1 MTGER
6 MYGDYAGLL
15 WTVYG
20 TYFVVGLVVPVL
32 LALIPANIAKSK
44 GRSLGL
50 WWFYGWMLF
59 PVALIHALL
68 LPANDSLA
76 EAQAVR
82 SGEGRKCPQCAELIK
97 SDAKVCRFCGYDL
110 SPILEAEEKLA
121 AAQEC
126 EEGARRAERER
137 LEQVWLAAR
146 KREAPARRAALLK
159 VAAIA
164 IPVVLVLSASA
175 YFLEAQSEA
184 RARVAERL
192 AAEASEYRTDSS
204 GMLLI
209 YGGRGGKVVIPAKS
223 GGVRITSIGVKAFG
237 PGEYN
242 DVNDETAVTSVSIP
256 DGVTSIGNEAFL
268 NCTRMTSVR
277 MPASVTQI
285 GDWAF
290 AKCAELTSL
299 TIPRGVVRI
308 GSYAF
313 SGCTKLQ
320 LRVPK
325 SASVGDRAFDGCL
338 KVEYY

>member
-1 MTGER
+1 MDGN
-6 MYGDYAGLL
+6 YASVL

-20 TYFVVGLVVPVL
+20 IYFVVGLVVPGL

-76 EAQAVR
+76 EAQAV
-82 SGEGRKCPQCAELIK
+82 SNGESRKCPQCAELIK

-110 SPILEAEEKLA
+110 SPILEAEKKRA
-121 AAQEC
+121 AAQER
-126 EEGARRAERER
+126 EEEARRAERER
-137 LEQVWLAAR
+137 VEQERLAER

-164 IPVVLVLSASA
+164 IPVVLVVSVSA
-175 YFLEAQSEA
+175 YFFNAQNEA
-184 RARVAERL
+184 RAKRL
-192 AAEASEYRTDSS
+192 AAVQAAQAAVADSFATDKGGVLFRYHGS
-204 GMLLI
+204 G
-209 YGGRGGKVVIPAKS
+209 GDVVIPAMS
-223 GGVRITSIGVKAFG
+223 GGVRITSIGANAFG
-237 PGEYN
+237 GYGYN
-242 DVNDETAVTSVSIP
+242 LDATNVTSVSIP
-256 DGVTSIGNEAFL
+256 DGVTSIGNGAFMG
-268 NCTRMTSVR
+268 CTRMTSVTI
-277 MPASVTQI
+277 PASVTQI
-285 GDWAF
+285 GEWTF

-320 LRVPK
+320 VRVPK
-325 SASVGDRAFDGCL
+325 GVSLGSGVFDGCR